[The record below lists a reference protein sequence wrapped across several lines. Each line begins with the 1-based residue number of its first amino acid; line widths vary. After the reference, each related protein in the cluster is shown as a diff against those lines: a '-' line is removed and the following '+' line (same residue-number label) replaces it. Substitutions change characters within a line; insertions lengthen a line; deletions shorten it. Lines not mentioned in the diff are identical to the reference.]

1 MNTELLEQFPELTK
15 SSCEKKKYVCGHC
28 MTARTVANGTG
39 FYVDGVKLSTEDAIR
54 YNLRQC
60 KGSVM
65 HEERPTVRE
74 IRREGHRI
82 LKAGVNVR
90 VQLKRKAGTR
100 RSDGYVVECYDNETV
115 KVFVEDLGTSKVVPV
130 DEFLLAR
137 QGSKSR

>member
-60 KGSVM
+60 RGSVM

-74 IRREGHRI
+74 IRREG
-82 LKAGVNVR
+82 
-90 VQLKRKAGTR
+90 Q
-100 RSDGYVVECYDNETV
+100 
-115 KVFVEDLGTSKVVPV
+115 
-130 DEFLLAR
+130 
-137 QGSKSR
+137 

>member
-1 MNTELLEQFPELTK
+1 
-15 SSCEKKKYVCGHC
+15 
-28 MTARTVANGTG
+28 
-39 FYVDGVKLSTEDAIR
+39 
-54 YNLRQC
+54 
-60 KGSVM
+60 M

-74 IRREGHRI
+74 IRREGQRI

>member
-60 KGSVM
+60 RGSVL

-74 IRREGHRI
+74 IRREGQRI

>member
-60 KGSVM
+60 RGSVM

-74 IRREGHRI
+74 IRREGQRI